1 MAGLRLH
8 EKLMY
13 TNTPRLTAG
22 QSADSLSKK
31 SIIAYLTRLLNTRSG
46 SAPIDSGYGM
56 SDMSNIAGSFAFGTT
71 EAICAE
77 VAIQIERYE
86 PRLKQVRVIVNKANN
101 EREVISLRFEV
112 TAKLINTENPLDIE
126 TFSMTMRINSHGYI
140 HLEASQGTGLA

>member
-1 MAGLRLH
+1 MVGLRLH
-8 EKLMY
+8 EKLIY
-13 TNTPRLTAG
+13 ANTPRLAAG
-22 QSADSLSKK
+22 QSVENLSKK

-46 SAPIDSGYGM
+46 SAPIDPGFGM

-86 PRLKQVRVIVNKANN
+86 PRLKQVRVIVNKTNN
-101 EREVISLRFEV
+101 DREVISLRFEV
-112 TAKLINTENPLDIE
+112 TAKLVNTENRLEAE

-140 HLEASQGTGLA
+140 HLEASQGIGLA